1 MKRIILFTIIV
12 FIIFSSVS
20 WANTVITLS
29 QKEVVV
35 DGEDVYLRDIAK
47 IEGDL
52 KNTLSTLR
60 IITSPSPG
68 NIRILEKKYIIL
80 RIHQAGFDSGISL
93 VGPETITI
101 KRAYQEIQRDL
112 IRSLIEE
119 KIKDIIP
126 KWAKRYTIYP
136 SIPNFSSHAPIG
148 DLDIFID
155 IPSREKLKG
164 RSISFPVTISIN
176 GNNWRR
182 IYVSVKVSLFA
193 DVPVAISEIKKGE
206 KITRDRYKIEEREIK
221 EIAFPYISP
230 DELRDFVALKNIYP
244 GNIITLSCVS
254 RPYQIKRGDIVDV
267 VLIRGPITIKLKAQA
282 LQNGVYGDLIQLK
295 NLKSGKKFT
304 GIVKDYGLVIV
315 K

>member
-1 MKRIILFTIIV
+1 MKRTVLFIIIV
-12 FIIFSSVS
+12 LTIFSSVS
-20 WANTVITLS
+20 WATTVITIS
-29 QKEVVV
+29 RKEVVV
-35 DGEDVYLRDIAK
+35 DGENVYLKDIAK

-68 NIRILEKKYIIL
+68 NVRILEKKYIIL
-80 RIHQAGFDSGISL
+80 RIRQAGFDNGISL
-93 VGPETITI
+93 IGPDTITI
-101 KRAYQEIQRDL
+101 KRAYQEIQKDL
-112 IRSLIEE
+112 IKTLIEE

-136 SIPNFSSHAPIG
+136 SIPNFSSRAPIG

-155 IPSREKLKG
+155 LPPKERLKG
-164 RSISFPVTISIN
+164 RSISFPITISIN

-193 DVPVAISEIKKGE
+193 DVPVAISKIKKGE
-206 KITRDRYKIEEREIK
+206 KITKDRYKIEEREIK
-221 EIAFPYISP
+221 EISFPYISP
-230 DELRDFVALKNIYP
+230 DALQEFVALKNIYP
-244 GNIITLSCVS
+244 GNIITLSYVS
-254 RPYQIKRGDIVDV
+254 RPYQVKRGDVVDV
-267 VLIRGPITIKLKAQA
+267 VLIRGAITIKLKAQA
-282 LQNGVYGDLIQLK
+282 LQNGIYGDLIQLK

>member
-1 MKRIILFTIIV
+1 MKRIVLFTIIV
-12 FIIFSSVS
+12 FIIFNSVS

-29 QKEVVV
+29 QKEVIV
-35 DGEDVYLRDIAK
+35 DGENVYLKDIAK

-68 NIRILEKKYIIL
+68 NVRILEKKYIIL
-80 RIHQAGFDSGISL
+80 RMHQAGFDSGISL
-93 VGPETITI
+93 IGPDTITI
-101 KRAYQEIQRDL
+101 KRAYQEIQKDL
-112 IRSLIEE
+112 IRALIEE
-119 KIKDIIP
+119 RIKDIIP
-126 KWAKRYTIYP
+126 KWAKRYIIYP

-148 DLDIFID
+148 DLDIFMD
-155 IPSREKLKG
+155 IPPREKLKG
-164 RSISFPVTISIN
+164 RSISFPIIISIN
-176 GNNWRR
+176 GKNWRR
-182 IYVSVKVSLFA
+182 IYISVRVSLFA
-193 DVPVAISEIKKGE
+193 NVPVAISKIKKGE
-206 KITRDRYKIEEREIK
+206 KITEDRYKIEEREIK

-230 DELRDFVALKNIYP
+230 DELKDFVALKNIYP
-244 GNIITLSCVS
+244 GNIITLSYVS
-254 RPYQIKRGDIVDV
+254 RPYQVKRGDIVDV
-267 VLIRGPITIKLKAQA
+267 VLIRGPITIKLKAQV